1 MVVEIAPFGSV
12 VQRNAPA
19 RAETTST
26 PSGSA
31 APVAKPQQE
40 GAAAAT
46 APTPQNANDQAQEE
60 PKEEPKEEQRR
71 RPVGSSLADLGGTRL
86 SILQDTATARYVY
99 RGLNAVTK
107 EVERQFPT
115 ESELARSAFL
125 QEIKGSFVDE
135 QT

>member
-1 MVVEIAPFGSV
+1 MVVEITPLGSV
-12 VQRNAPA
+12 AQNGAPA
-19 RAETTST
+19 KTESTST
-26 PSGSA
+26 PRGTV

-40 GAAAAT
+40 GAAAVS
-46 APTPQNANDQAQEE
+46 APTPQNANDDAQDE
-60 PKEEPKEEQRR
+60 PRR
-71 RPVGSSLADLGGTRL
+71 KSVGSSLADLGGTRL
-86 SILQDTATARYVY
+86 SILQDSTTERFVY
-99 RGLNAVTK
+99 RGLNSITK

>member
-1 MVVEIAPFGSV
+1 MVVEIAPLGSV
-12 VQRNAPA
+12 AQKNAPA
-19 RAETTST
+19 RTETTST

-46 APTPQNANDQAQEE
+46 APTPQNANDEAQEE
-60 PKEEPKEEQRR
+60 PKEEPRR
-71 RPVGSSLADLGGTRL
+71 KPVGSSLADLGGTRL
-86 SILQDTATARYVY
+86 SILQDSATARYVY

-107 EVERQFPT
+107 EVERQFPS

>member
-1 MVVEIAPFGSV
+1 MVVEITPLGSV
-12 VQRNAPA
+12 AQNSAPA
-19 RAETTST
+19 KTESTST

-40 GAAAAT
+40 GAAAVS
-46 APTPQNANDQAQEE
+46 APTPQNANDEAQDE
-60 PKEEPKEEQRR
+60 PKEEPRR
-71 RPVGSSLADLGGTRL
+71 KPVGSSLADLGGTRL
-86 SILQDTATARYVY
+86 SILQDSTTERFVY
-99 RGLNAVTK
+99 RGLNSITK

-115 ESELARSAFL
+115 EADLARSAFL

>member
-1 MVVEIAPFGSV
+1 MVVEITPLGSV
-12 VQRNAPA
+12 AQNGAPA
-19 RAETTST
+19 KTESTST
-26 PSGSA
+26 PRGTV

-40 GAAAAT
+40 GAAAVS
-46 APTPQNANDQAQEE
+46 APTPQNANDDAQDE
-60 PKEEPKEEQRR
+60 PRR
-71 RPVGSSLADLGGTRL
+71 KSVGSSLAGLGGTRL
-86 SILQDTATARYVY
+86 SILQDSTTERFVY
-99 RGLNAVTK
+99 RGLNSITK